1 MCSFKSSWRVEVV
14 LGALVVWWFAP
25 WRVGRRRLFH
35 ADAVG
40 MVGRHWCSGGED
52 GDVPENVSIT
62 IHDCSDFLNWSEY
75 ILYI

>member
-1 MCSFKSSWRVEVV
+1 MCGFKSSWRVEVV

-40 MVGRHWCSGGED
+40 MVGRHWCSGGGGWRRARERKY
-52 GDVPENVSIT
+52 
-62 IHDCSDFLNWSEY
+62 HDSRLFGLSE
-75 ILYI
+75 LV